1 MATHKLHHCSS
12 PSFISH
18 RHRHS
23 PSSSRALTIVA
34 LGAHCRCSQSSQA
47 SCAHHR
53 RSPSVEEGVCGY
65 DDDDEQQWPNETE
78 MVAEVRQ
85 RVSNMAGVMKK
96 EVRIVASP
104 HRICPLGDY
113 TDHQK
118 RDKAMHTRAVYLF
131 NFLAAFSC
139 VPHLSTPPVTNT
151 SVPGSQGTAIIAPKP
166 IRATPDLVTGLEDLS
181 WPWTWSLN

>member
-1 MATHKLHHCSS
+1 MAIDLEAMGIGGKSSIFQVSWKLLQGFLILVLFNSLLSLVWELGTSIILLWFCS
-12 PSFISH
+12 
-18 RHRHS
+18 
-23 PSSSRALTIVA
+23 VA
-34 LGAHCRCSQSSQA
+34 A
-47 SCAHHR
+47 
-53 RSPSVEEGVCGY
+53 V
-65 DDDDEQQWPNETE
+65 
-78 MVAEVRQ
+78 VAEVRQ

-113 TDHQK
+113 TDHQEILK
-118 RDKAMHTRAVYLF
+118 GKF
-131 NFLAAFSC
+131 G